1 MGRTVSPM
9 RARNNA
15 VVAVVVALIIAGIAY
30 DRRRTP
36 VETRAVETTRAVR
49 IVRRDSTALPE
60 KKGLV
65 RDPVHVRALTEALG
79 VDVHP
84 TAQCPPDYAV
94 AELGIILSGNDVY
107 ARRNVYLF
115 GMVGDGDASPSATP
129 TVVSVTSEGCRVGPP
144 ADLATLRRELVSAG
158 VLD

>member
-1 MGRTVSPM
+1 M

-15 VVAVVVALIIAGIAY
+15 VVGVVVALVIAGIAY
-30 DRRRTP
+30 DRRRIP
-36 VETRAVETTRAVR
+36 AETRAVETTRAVR
-49 IVRRDSTALPE
+49 IVRRDSMALPE

-84 TAQCPPDYAV
+84 VAECPPDYAE

-107 ARRNVYLF
+107 ARRNVYVF
-115 GMVGDGDASPSATP
+115 GMVGDRDASPSTP
-129 TVVSVTSEGCRVGPP
+129 SVVSVTSAGCRVGPP
-144 ADLATLRRELVSAG
+144 ADLAILRRELVAAG
-158 VLD
+158 VLE

>member
-1 MGRTVSPM
+1 M

-15 VVAVVVALIIAGIAY
+15 VVAVVAALVIAGIAY
-30 DRRRTP
+30 DRRRRP

-49 IVRRDSTALPE
+49 IVRRDSMALPE
-60 KKGLV
+60 KKGLI
-65 RDPVHVRALTEALG
+65 RDPAHVRALTEALG

-84 TAQCPPDYAV
+84 AAECPPDYAE

-115 GMVGDGDASPSATP
+115 GMINGGDASPYPVPS
-129 TVVSVTSEGCRVGPP
+129 VVSVTSAGCRVGPP
-144 ADLATLRRELVSAG
+144 ADLTTLRRELLAAG